1 MKTIKSCYIHIPFCK
16 SICSYCDFCK
26 FYYQESLVDKYI
38 IALLEEIKTR
48 YQNEILETIY
58 IGGGTPSSLT
68 ILQLEKLL
76 DGLKLLKVS
85 NNLEF
90 TIECNIQDITE
101 EKLKLFQK
109 YGINRLSIGVE
120 SFHQEILT
128 FLERNYTKKDIIY
141 KITLAKKYF
150 ENINIDFIY
159 AVPGE
164 NIEMVQED
172 IDTFLKLKVPH
183 ISTYSLMIEEHTKLG
198 IKKIEPISEEED
210 RKMYEFIEKS
220 LLKHGYYHYEIS
232 NYARNGYFSK
242 HNLTYWKNKEY
253 YGFGIG
259 ASGYV
264 NDIRYT
270 NHKNIHKYLAS
281 DYILEEEK
289 MTPSI
294 IASNYAIL
302 GLRTLHGVSKKE
314 FLQEFQ
320 KDFIDYF
327 GVRSLLEEKVILE
340 NETSYYLNPKYWYVS
355 NEILVK
361 FV

>member
-1 MKTIKSCYIHIPFCK
+1 
-16 SICSYCDFCK
+16 
-26 FYYQESLVDKYI
+26 
-38 IALLEEIKTR
+38 
-48 YQNEILETIY
+48 
-58 IGGGTPSSLT
+58 
-68 ILQLEKLL
+68 
-76 DGLKLLKVS
+76 
-85 NNLEF
+85 
-90 TIECNIQDITE
+90 
-101 EKLKLFQK
+101 
-109 YGINRLSIGVE
+109 
-120 SFHQEILT
+120 
-128 FLERNYTKKDIIY
+128 
-141 KITLAKKYF
+141 
-150 ENINIDFIY
+150 
-159 AVPGE
+159 
-164 NIEMVQED
+164 MVQED

-264 NDIRYT
+264 NGVRYT

-340 NETSYYLNPKYWYVS
+340 TETSYYLNPKYWYVS

>member
-1 MKTIKSCYIHIPFCK
+1 
-16 SICSYCDFCK
+16 
-26 FYYQESLVDKYI
+26 
-38 IALLEEIKTR
+38 
-48 YQNEILETIY
+48 
-58 IGGGTPSSLT
+58 
-68 ILQLEKLL
+68 
-76 DGLKLLKVS
+76 
-85 NNLEF
+85 
-90 TIECNIQDITE
+90 
-101 EKLKLFQK
+101 
-109 YGINRLSIGVE
+109 
-120 SFHQEILT
+120 
-128 FLERNYTKKDIIY
+128 
-141 KITLAKKYF
+141 
-150 ENINIDFIY
+150 
-159 AVPGE
+159 
-164 NIEMVQED
+164 MVQED
-172 IDTFLKLKVPH
+172 IDTFLDLKVPH

-220 LLKHGYYHYEIS
+220 LLEHGYYHYEIS

-264 NDIRYT
+264 NGIRYT

-314 FLQEFQ
+314 FFWEFQ

-327 GVRSLLEEKVILE
+327 GVRSLLDEKVILE